1 MQSAPDLNS
10 NPNIPMYYNPL
21 LAACRRHPPSKCDA
35 LQAPPVA
42 HLSIGIPKADR
53 RHVPLFRQQR
63 GILCHGIERGGG
75 RQHRP
80 LGIVVRERVVRSPR
94 PVPLGLLPRRQ
105 FRFRGGGSTSVEHIA
120 QRVEGDLVI
129 RAGG

>member
-1 MQSAPDLNS
+1 MLEP
-10 NPNIPMYYNPL
+10 
-21 LAACRRHPPSKCDA
+21 HPPSKCDP
-35 LQAPPVA
+35 LQTPPVA
-42 HLSIGIPKADR
+42 HLSVGIPKADR

-63 GILCHGIERGGG
+63 RILRHGLERGGG

-80 LGIVVRERVVRSPR
+80 LGIVVREGIVRRPR

-105 FRFRGGGSTSVEHIA
+105 VRFREGGSSVEHIV